1 MNAFLFGLLVI
12 IGVAL
17 TFLIVVMGIT
27 VLHDFLKERNDDK
40 RRQNPSDE

>member
-12 IGVAL
+12 IGIAL

-27 VLHDFLKERNDDK
+27 VLHDFMKERKDDK

>member
-27 VLHDFLKERNDDK
+27 MLHDFIKERKDDK

>member
-27 VLHDFLKERNDDK
+27 MIYDFLKERRDDQ